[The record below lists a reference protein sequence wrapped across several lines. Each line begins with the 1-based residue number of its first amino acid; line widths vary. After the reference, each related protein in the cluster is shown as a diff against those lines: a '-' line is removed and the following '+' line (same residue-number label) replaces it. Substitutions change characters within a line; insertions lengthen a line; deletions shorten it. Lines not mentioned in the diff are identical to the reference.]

1 MAKPKKKY
9 TEPVSLPMLP
19 LRGLMVFPHMVLH
32 FDAGRKKSIAALD
45 QAMEENQRIFL
56 VAQRDMDVDDPAVDD
71 IYHVGTIACV
81 KQVLRLPGGNV
92 RLLVEGKSRA
102 VLRAV
107 TQEEPYF
114 VGALDEVLE
123 QGTPVSIETDAL
135 LRTAHHYF
143 EEYCKMSGRISG
155 ETMQSVLEIEDP
167 GQLADIIAANVLSK
181 IEDRQQVLEEFDEL
195 ARLESVCALLVRET
209 ELAGVEKKV
218 QADALSMQNF
228 SDEEKKMI
236 DDFSKQI
243 NILDTNL
250 VFSYGAGAQQN
261 ISQFSDSALKNVQTH
276 DLDHVGDMIGD
287 LVVELRGFDTDDEE
301 NKGFLGFFKRKS
313 QSLSAMKARY
323 STVETNVNKI
333 CESLEKHQ
341 IQLLKDIAMLDK
353 LYDQNLMY
361 FKELSMYIAAGKQR
375 LETFRANEVKAAY
388 DKAEQSKLP
397 EDAQAAKDLSDKADR
412 FEKKLYDLELTRNI
426 SIQMAP
432 QIRLIQSSN
441 QLMAEK
447 IQTSLINTIPLW
459 KNQMVLALGIAHTQ
473 EAMEAQRAVN
483 DLTNDLLRKNAE
495 KMHMAT
501 VESAKEAERGIVD
514 IETLKQTNQ
523 QLINTMD
530 EVLAIQQQGRE
541 KRKAAEAELATI
553 EDELRKKMLEVRK

>member
-1 MAKPKKKY
+1 MSDEIKLTLNP
-9 TEPVSLPMLP
+9 TL
-19 LRGLMVFPHMVLH
+19 
-32 FDAGRKKSIAALD
+32 
-45 QAMEENQRIFL
+45 
-56 VAQRDMDVDDPAVDD
+56 
-71 IYHVGTIACV
+71 
-81 KQVLRLPGGNV
+81 
-92 RLLVEGKSRA
+92 
-102 VLRAV
+102 
-107 TQEEPYF
+107 EEPQAATAAAF
-114 VGALDEVLE
+114 
-123 QGTPVSIETDAL
+123 ETAQQQ
-135 LRTAHHYF
+135 A
-143 EEYCKMSGRISG
+143 EEK
-155 ETMQSVLEIEDP
+155 
-167 GQLADIIAANVLSK
+167 
-181 IEDRQQVLEEFDEL
+181 
-195 ARLESVCALLVRET
+195 
-209 ELAGVEKKV
+209 VEKDV
-218 QADALSMQNF
+218 QSSQTF
-228 SDEEKKMI
+228 TPEEQKMI
-236 DDFSKQI
+236 DDFSRQI

-250 VFSYGAGAQQN
+250 VFSYGAAAQQG

-276 DLDHVGDMIGD
+276 DLDKVGDMIGD
-287 LVVELRGFDTDDEE
+287 LVVELRGFDADDEDG
-301 NKGFLGFFKRKS
+301 KGIFGFFKRKS
-313 QSLSAMKARY
+313 QSVAALKARY
-323 STVETNVNKI
+323 TSIEGNVNKI

-361 FKELSMYIAAGKQR
+361 FKELSMYIAAGRKR
-375 LETFRANEVKAAY
+375 LEEFRAGEVKAAY
-388 DKAEQSKLP
+388 DKAQQSGLP

-459 KNQMVLALGIAHTQ
+459 KNQMVLSLGIAHTQ

-495 KMHMAT
+495 RMHMAT

-523 QLINTMD
+523 QLISTMD

-553 EDELRKKMLEVRK
+553 EDELRKKMLETRR

>member
-1 MAKPKKKY
+1 MSDEIKLTLNP
-9 TEPVSLPMLP
+9 TL
-19 LRGLMVFPHMVLH
+19 
-32 FDAGRKKSIAALD
+32 
-45 QAMEENQRIFL
+45 
-56 VAQRDMDVDDPAVDD
+56 
-71 IYHVGTIACV
+71 
-81 KQVLRLPGGNV
+81 
-92 RLLVEGKSRA
+92 
-102 VLRAV
+102 
-107 TQEEPYF
+107 EEPQAATAAAF
-114 VGALDEVLE
+114 
-123 QGTPVSIETDAL
+123 ETAQQQ
-135 LRTAHHYF
+135 A
-143 EEYCKMSGRISG
+143 EEK
-155 ETMQSVLEIEDP
+155 
-167 GQLADIIAANVLSK
+167 
-181 IEDRQQVLEEFDEL
+181 
-195 ARLESVCALLVRET
+195 
-209 ELAGVEKKV
+209 VEKDV
-218 QADALSMQNF
+218 QSSQTF
-228 SDEEKKMI
+228 TPEEQKMI
-236 DDFSKQI
+236 DDFSRQI

-250 VFSYGAGAQQN
+250 VFSYGAAAQQG
-261 ISQFSDSALKNVQTH
+261 ISQFSDSALKNVHTH
-276 DLDHVGDMIGD
+276 DLDKVGDMIGD
-287 LVVELRGFDTDDEE
+287 LVVELRGFDADDEDG
-301 NKGFLGFFKRKS
+301 KGIFGFFKRKS
-313 QSLSAMKARY
+313 QSVAALKARY
-323 STVETNVNKI
+323 TSIEGNVNKI

-361 FKELSMYIAAGKQR
+361 FKELSMYIAAGKKR
-375 LETFRANEVKAAY
+375 LEEFRAGEVKAAY
-388 DKAEQSKLP
+388 DKAQQSGLP

-459 KNQMVLALGIAHTQ
+459 KNQMVLSLGIAHTQ

-495 KMHMAT
+495 RMHMAT

-523 QLINTMD
+523 QLISTMD

-553 EDELRKKMLEVRK
+553 EDELRKKMLETRR